1 MLIGTTRAGQDSFES
16 LLATP
21 VGPDLYVLE
30 RSPLMADGMA
40 RGDTVRIENGGRTYR
55 VVRDGDHYALQIYYR
70 RDLELEDLRDM
81 ESRLAEV
88 GGEIDAH
95 AARVI
100 AVTSPRHRP
109 RRWPLSLTVIRDAG
123 TSNGGSRS
131 LHPPPSC
138 PDVRGG
144 PQPMVLAG
152 GGRETRIAGCR
163 RGC

>member
-1 MLIGTTRAGQDSFES
+1 MAEVVQVLIGTTRAGQDSFES

-55 VVRDGDHYALQIYYR
+55 VVRDGDHYALQICYR

-100 AVTSPRHRP
+100 AVTIPAAPTSALATLLDGHP
-109 RRWPLSLTVIRDAG
+109 RRGDFEWRISK
-123 TSNGGSRS
+123 S
-131 LHPPPSC
+131 PPT
-138 PDVRGG
+138 
-144 PQPMVLAG
+144 A
-152 GGRETRIAGCR
+152 
-163 RGC
+163 